1 MNPMDLKRGIDKA
14 VTALV
19 EELKKSPAKTT
30 SKKSHKSA
38 RSLRTATKPL
48 ARSLLMRWTKSAK
61 KASSPLKTANPE
73 SELDV
78 VEGAV

>member
-19 EELKKSPAKTT
+19 EELKKSIKATTT
-30 SKKSHKSA
+30 SKKSHKSV

-61 KASSPLKTANPE
+61 R
-73 SELDV
+73 DHR
-78 VEGAV
+78 